1 MSYPVLKLIVRG
13 MLLASVAV
21 LVAAR
26 VVDYTTALAVPGD
39 VVAIAW
45 WTTAWPVVV
54 CVAYVLIQGGLPGGR
69 QFVSLPGSSD
79 QDAWLLT
86 LVLAAATPSTTIG
99 QAGAGGFFA
108 TRDAV
113 RLATFASTAG
123 ILIRALQLRL
133 QLRGGRPPRGGVD
146 HAA

>member
-54 CVAYVLIQGGLPGGR
+54 SYFQLLNSTLITP
-69 QFVSLPGSSD
+69 
-79 QDAWLLT
+79 
-86 LVLAAATPSTTIG
+86 LA
-99 QAGAGGFFA
+99 
-108 TRDAV
+108 
-113 RLATFASTAG
+113 LEE
-123 ILIRALQLRL
+123 L
-133 QLRGGRPPRGGVD
+133 
-146 HAA
+146 

>member
-45 WTTAWPVVV
+45 WTGIFQSFGRVVLF
-54 CVAYVLIQGGLPGGR
+54 CG
-69 QFVSLPGSSD
+69 
-79 QDAWLLT
+79 WN
-86 LVLAAATPSTTIG
+86 TTC
-99 QAGAGGFFA
+99 AP
-108 TRDAV
+108 
-113 RLATFASTAG
+113 LATQARVVEAKRNAS
-123 ILIRALQLRL
+123 
-133 QLRGGRPPRGGVD
+133 
-146 HAA
+146 